1 MLSCLASLLTIF
13 YQQVSDWRSVCIAN
27 AKHSCVPKP
36 DGLTMNYSIEKSRI
50 DWVDYAKGICI
61 ILVVM
66 MHSTLGVEKAAGE
79 ISWLNGFIEWARP
92 FRMPDFF
99 MISGLFLASRIDKPW
114 RSYLDTKVL
123 HFAYFYVL
131 WMTIQTFTRS
141 WGVLQSE
148 GISSFLKLYLEGFYE
163 PYGTLW
169 FIYLLAIFFVVT
181 KLLHKVPALLIFAA
195 AALLEM
201 ALIETGYMVI
211 DEFASRYVYF
221 FAGFWL
227 AKHILDF
234 ATAVSSRQLAVIFA
248 GLVIWGFANHAMIQ
262 AGLSYLPGISLAMG
276 FVGAAAVVSAGV
288 LLAKTNLAR
297 AIRYCGE
304 NSIIIYLAFSL
315 FMAPTRVLLLK
326 FAPNLDLGVISVLT
340 TASGVIGPIF
350 LYWITSRAK
359 LSFLF
364 TRPDW
369 AKLAKPKAQ
378 WHSADHVKLNTVK
391 SR

>member
-1 MLSCLASLLTIF
+1 M
-13 YQQVSDWRSVCIAN
+13 DN
-27 AKHSCVPKP
+27 
-36 DGLTMNYSIEKSRI
+36 IEKNRI
-50 DWVDYAKGICI
+50 NWVDYAKGICI

-79 ISWLNGFIEWARP
+79 LSWLHGFIDWARP

-114 RSYLDTKVL
+114 RGYLDSKVL
-123 HFAYFYVL
+123 HFTYFYVL
-131 WMTIQTFTRS
+131 WMTIQTFTKS
-141 WGVLQSE
+141 FGVLQSD
-148 GISSFLKLYLEGFYE
+148 GLTSFLKIYLEGFYE

-169 FIYLLAIFFVVT
+169 FIYLLAIFFVIT
-181 KLLHKVPALLIFAA
+181 KFLRQVPAPLIFAA
-195 AALLEM
+195 AAALEM
-201 ALIETGYMVI
+201 APIETGFMVI

-221 FAGFWL
+221 FVGFWM
-227 AKHILDF
+227 AKHILNY
-234 ATAVSSRQLAVIFA
+234 ATAVNLRQLAVILA
-248 GLVIWGFANHAMIQ
+248 GLVIWGFANYALVH
-262 AGLSYLPGISLAMG
+262 AGLSTLPGIGLVMG

-288 LLAKTNLAR
+288 FLAKTKLAN

-304 NSIIIYLAFSL
+304 NSIVIYLSFSL
-315 FMAPTRVLLLK
+315 FMAPARVLLLK
-326 FAPNLDLGVISVLT
+326 FLPNLDLGFISLAT
-340 TASGVIGPIF
+340 TACGVIGAILLF
-350 LYWITSRAK
+350 WATRNTK

-378 WHSADHVKLNTVK
+378 WHSAGHVKLSTAK

>member
-1 MLSCLASLLTIF
+1 
-13 YQQVSDWRSVCIAN
+13 
-27 AKHSCVPKP
+27 
-36 DGLTMNYSIEKSRI
+36 MNKSTVETRI

-79 ISWLNGFIEWARP
+79 LSWLHGFIEWAKP

-114 RSYLDTKVL
+114 RNYLDTKVL

-141 WGVLQSE
+141 SDVLQSE
-148 GISSFLKLYLEGFYE
+148 GISSFLKLYFEGFYE

-181 KLLHKVPALLIFAA
+181 KVLRQVPALLIFAI
-195 AALLEM
+195 AALLEV
-201 ALIETGYMVI
+201 APIETGFMVI

-221 FAGFWL
+221 FAGFWM
-227 AKHILDF
+227 AKYILNY
-234 ATAVSSRQLAVIFA
+234 AALVSARSIIVIFS
-248 GLVIWGFANHAMIQ
+248 GLVIWGIANYYVVQ
-262 AGLSYLPGISLAMG
+262 AGYSNLPGISLLMG

-288 LLAKTNLAR
+288 FLTQTKVANAV
-297 AIRYCGE
+297 RYCGE
-304 NSIIIYLAFSL
+304 NSIVIYLSFSL
-315 FMAPTRVLLLK
+315 FMAPARVLLLK
-326 FAPNLDLGVISVLT
+326 FAPSLDLGFISLAA
-340 TASGVIGPIF
+340 TASGIICPIA
-350 LYWITSRAK
+350 LYWVTKRTIF
-359 LSFLF
+359 SFLF
-364 TRPDW
+364 TRPQW